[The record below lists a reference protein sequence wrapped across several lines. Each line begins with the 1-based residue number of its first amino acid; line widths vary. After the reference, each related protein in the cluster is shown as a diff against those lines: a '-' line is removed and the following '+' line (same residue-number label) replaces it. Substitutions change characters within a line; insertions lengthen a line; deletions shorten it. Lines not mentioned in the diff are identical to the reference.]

1 MKPSDVASI
10 IYPALLLGLNGGDPM
25 MMGGMGVDGGIAGG
39 GGLELTLPAAP
50 KRQGKA
56 KSITD
61 QLLGSFF

>member
-1 MKPSDVASI
+1 MDELVSTF
-10 IYPALLLGLNGGDPM
+10 ALKFNLRRYS
-25 MMGGMGVDGGIAGG
+25 MGVDGRIAGG
-39 GGLELTLPAAP
+39 GGLELTLAEAP